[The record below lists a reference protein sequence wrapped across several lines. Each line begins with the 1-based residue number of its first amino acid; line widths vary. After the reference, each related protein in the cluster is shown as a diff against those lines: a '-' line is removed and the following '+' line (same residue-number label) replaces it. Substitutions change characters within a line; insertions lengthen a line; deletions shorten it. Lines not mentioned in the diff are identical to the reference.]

1 MFLLNRDLLYKTS
14 WIRRKKS
21 EMSKE
26 LANGDMTTI
35 SAERGSVRWREI
47 TSEIPLGLGTNLVK

>member
-1 MFLLNRDLLYKTS
+1 
-14 WIRRKKS
+14 
-21 EMSKE
+21 MSKE

-47 TSEIPLGLGTNLVK
+47 TSEIPLGLGTNLVKQTFGIREELY